1 MEFEDVFMGMKL
13 LLKQAF
19 EEAAKVVDHDLFK
32 GLIWRNKNY
41 RGRWCTFELL
51 G

>member
-1 MEFEDVFMGMKL
+1 MEFENVFMGMKL

-32 GLIWRNKNY
+32 GLK
-41 RGRWCTFELL
+41 G
-51 G
+51 